1 MKNLWK
7 AVFMLF
13 IVSLSLSI
21 VYSESGTNLA
31 DITSDKFQYTN
42 DSSHMSLSDGKLS
55 LENVTFNVP
64 EGFEEDGKNTQ
75 LDLYSDDPALAG
87 LRGSRCVFFNGDDY
101 LAYMVMYSDIPDSN
115 FSQIKPIEGIDSK
128 YKTIADKEGVLTVE
142 NGVYTFI
149 YPTDNGYVQIIS
161 NKEDLIGQAII

>member
-1 MKNLWK
+1 MERTGVIAPDPLARKTSYVFTEDLGIGLQREGQHPVDRKN
-7 AVFMLF
+7 A
-13 IVSLSLSI
+13 
-21 VYSESGTNLA
+21 N
-31 DITSDKFQYTN
+31 QR
-42 DSSHMSLSDGKLS
+42 
-55 LENVTFNVP
+55 P
-64 EGFEEDGKNTQ
+64 EDQKEID
-75 LDLYSDDPALAG
+75 DDPALAG